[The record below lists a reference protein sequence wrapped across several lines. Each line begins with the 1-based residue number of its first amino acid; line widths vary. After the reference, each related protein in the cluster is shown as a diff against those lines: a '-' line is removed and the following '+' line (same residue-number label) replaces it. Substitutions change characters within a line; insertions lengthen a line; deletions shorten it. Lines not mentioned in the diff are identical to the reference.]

1 MPNLNT
7 YWTSVFKKIFYL
19 ILIILGI
26 ILGLKLAIFYMPFLI
41 AFILYLLIEPLIKW
55 IMKHFKLNRKTS
67 SIIVFIIVFGS
78 LIGLL
83 TLGIVTI
90 ISETSNLLSNF
101 NEYYE
106 KIYSQIQIIISNFNF
121 DKLNISTEVQDFLQN
136 ITFSLLEKISEYMQT
151 LLSSL
156 IKGVTSLPTIA
167 IYFAVSLLALYFIC
181 TDKIYM
187 LDEFE
192 HHFPEKWV
200 KEISIHIYSI
210 SKTLGGYLKAQ
221 ATLILISFII
231 SLIGLYL
238 MEFLGFNVGFPLLI
252 ALGISF
258 IDALPILGSGSV
270 MVPWAIFSAL
280 NGNINLGMGIIILWI
295 IMSLIRQF
303 IEPKIVSRQYWH
315 TSNFY
320 NYCNVHWV

>member
-26 ILGLKLAIFYMPFLI
+26 ILGLKLAVFYMPFLI

-156 IKGVTSLPTIA
+156 IKGFTSLPTIA

-295 IMSLIRQF
+295 IMSFIRQF
-303 IEPKIVSRQYWH
+303 IEPKIVSRKYWH